1 MLTWV
6 TIQND
11 FFCGSLF
18 YLAFISICCTMY
30 FLTKELYFPSVETAS
45 AEGVLAVGGDLS
57 VERLL
62 LAYRSG
68 IFPWFDPDEPIL
80 WWAPPERMVVVPETY
95 KIPKS
100 IRNILNKN
108 TFRVSRNTNFKSVI
122 LHCQN
127 IPRKG
132 QQGTWITDDIVAS
145 YTQLHE
151 MGHAHSF
158 EVWQNNQLVGGLYG
172 VDLGHVFCGESM
184 FSLVSNASKVAFV
197 ALILY
202 LKTHHYQLLDCQ
214 LHNEHL
220 ELLGAFEID
229 RSDFMQVLNSK

>member
-1 MLTWV
+1 
-6 TIQND
+6 
-11 FFCGSLF
+11 
-18 YLAFISICCTMY
+18 MY
-30 FLTKELYFPSVETAS
+30 FLTKELFFPPVETAS
-45 AEGVLAVGGDLS
+45 SEGILAVGGDLS

-62 LAYRSG
+62 LAYKSG

-80 WWAPPERMVVVPETY
+80 WWAPPERMVVVPQTY
-95 KIPKS
+95 KIPKK
-100 IRNILNKN
+100 IRNVLNKN
-108 TFRVSRNTNFKSVI
+108 TFKVSRNTNFKSVI

-132 QQGTWITDDIVAS
+132 QHGTWITDDIIES
-145 YTQLHE
+145 YTKLHE

-172 VDLGHVFCGESM
+172 VDLEDVFCGESM

-197 ALILY
+197 ALVLY
-202 LKTHHYQLLDCQ
+202 LKEHHYKLLDCQ
-214 LHNEHL
+214 VHNHHL

-229 RSDFMQVLNSK
+229 RAQFMQILTNK